1 MYIALPQ
8 IAKQVKWLSSRQLR
22 CNWATKGATFGEDKH
37 SSDGKS
43 VVELTKGA
51 ADGNLASEVT
61 QLDLH
66 RMFHT
71 LSAGVIEEVGV
82 QLDKGFGFTGTASNP
97 LPPPVPVSA
106 VPVPGLSPVDL
117 LAYERQLG
125 LAKMHPQAQHSLRH
139 VNVAGASAAMS
150 EGGYQ
155 NVAAAHQQLIYYSVI
170 NSLWSLHSV
179 MPYFLFYL
187 IIFFYHFRHLV
198 QSLMYVSLI

>member
-1 MYIALPQ
+1 MI
-8 IAKQVKWLSSRQLR
+8 I
-22 CNWATKGATFGEDKH
+22 NWGSKPTP
-37 SSDGKS
+37 
-43 VVELTKGA
+43 
-51 ADGNLASEVT
+51 
-61 QLDLH
+61 
-66 RMFHT
+66 
-71 LSAGVIEEVGV
+71 I
-82 QLDKGFGFTGTASNP
+82 GTASNP